1 MNTTPSAIQE
11 NDLSLQAD
19 ELMSGINNTKL
30 AKLLGVSVVGH
41 VVIILLLSVG
51 NIMMCAK
58 YGTINVTQAYA
69 LNTQEIKDALLADKQ
84 RIIDEKDAAIAAQD
98 AEMAAKNAKSDKK
111 DKDGKADKN
120 GKVVPAELT
129 ETKEAPTEPDEGG
142 IGLGDLGID

>member
-30 AKLLGVSVVGH
+30 AKLLGVSTVAH

-58 YGTINVTQAYA
+58 YGTINVTHAYA
-69 LNTQEIKDALLADKQ
+69 LNTQEIKDAALADKQ
-84 RIIDEKDAAIAAQD
+84 RIIDEKEAAIAARD
-98 AEMAAKNAKSDKK
+98 AEMAAKNAKSDTN

-120 GKVVPAELT
+120 DKAVPAEYT
-129 ETKEAPTEPDEGG
+129 ETKEAPAEPDEPG
-142 IGLGDLGID
+142 IGLDDLGID

>member
-30 AKLLGVSVVGH
+30 VKLLGVSTVAH

-51 NIMMCAK
+51 NIIMCAK
-58 YGTINVTQAYA
+58 YGTINVTHAYA
-69 LNTQEIKDALLADKQ
+69 LNTQEIKDAQLAEKQ
-84 RIIDEKDAAIAAQD
+84 RIIDEKEAAIAARD
-98 AEMAAKNAKSDKK
+98 AEMAAKNAKSDKNGK
-111 DKDGKADKN
+111 NGKADKN
-120 GKVVPAELT
+120 GKVVPKEFT

-142 IGLGDLGID
+142 IGLDDLGID

>member
-30 AKLLGVSVVGH
+30 TKLLGVSAVAH

-51 NIMMCAK
+51 NIIMCAK
-58 YGTINVTQAYA
+58 YGTINVTDAYA
-69 LNTQEIKDALLADKQ
+69 LNTEKIKATQLADKQ
-84 RIIDEKDAAIAAQD
+84 RIIDEKDAVIAARD

-111 DKDGKADKN
+111 GKADKN
-120 GKVVPAELT
+120 GKVVPKEFT

-142 IGLGDLGID
+142 IGLDDLGLD

>member
-1 MNTTPSAIQE
+1 MNTTPSAMQE

-30 AKLLGVSVVGH
+30 AKLLGVSTVVH

-58 YGTINVTQAYA
+58 YGTINVTHAYA
-69 LNTQEIKDALLADKQ
+69 LNTQETKDAQLAEKQ
-84 RIIDEKDAAIAAQD
+84 RIIDEKEAAIAAQD
-98 AEMAAKNAKSDKK
+98 AEMAAKNAKSDQK
-111 DKDGKADKN
+111 DKDGKN

-129 ETKEAPTEPDEGG
+129 ETKEAPTEPDEPG
-142 IGLGDLGID
+142 IGLDDLGID